1 MFSLSNKDVKNANSI
16 ILVITIILLI
26 FISNQNYRLLVAL
39 IGIAFALLLAISA
52 YISDKYELKA
62 WIKTK

>member
-1 MFSLSNKDVKNANSI
+1 MFSLSNKDVKNASSI

-26 FISNQNYRLLVAL
+26 FIANQNYRLLVAL

-52 YISDKYELKA
+52 YISDKYGLKS